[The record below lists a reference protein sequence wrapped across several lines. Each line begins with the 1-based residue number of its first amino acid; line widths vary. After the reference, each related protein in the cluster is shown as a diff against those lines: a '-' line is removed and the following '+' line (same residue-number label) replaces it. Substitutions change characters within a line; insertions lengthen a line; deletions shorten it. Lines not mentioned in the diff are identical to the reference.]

1 MSSES
6 IAATRADESAILSP
20 STPARTGTGKPKRR
34 YIDCLRGY
42 AVFMVMVSHTVY
54 AYTELPYPVH
64 RLGTF
69 GWFGV
74 QLFFLASCLTLM
86 GSSTYER
93 DHIGKMQVGHFFIR
107 RFLRIAPVY
116 YAAGLFYLF
125 AKSTEDASLA
135 QALSTLLFV
144 NAWHPTLM
152 APGGWQLVEGG
163 WSIGVEFTF
172 YFLFPLFF
180 ATITN
185 MRRALTLFAVTVL
198 IGASLNSLLIGP
210 LTQQFGSTVADNFLF
225 FWFFNQAPIFALGA
239 VVFFIIKHLE
249 ARPDL
254 ARKVRAWSPAIM
266 GVSLFLLLILSSA
279 PIPFSHQLLLEPIL
293 PQFLMASFVF
303 SIASIAMSQMPERFV
318 VNRAVAG
325 LGLVSFSAYLLH
337 FAVIE
342 WVLVKNPGIF
352 HTGAI
357 GYAAIAACGVG
368 IIVVA
373 AVTYLLS
380 RFTYAVIELP
390 AIQWAARL
398 TRNRAAPAPA
408 H

>member
-1 MSSES
+1 MSSET
-6 IAATRADESAILSP
+6 IAATRADEGAILAP
-20 STPARTGTGKPKRR
+20 SSPARTGTGKPKRR

-54 AYTELPYPVH
+54 AYPELPYPVH

-93 DHIGKMQVGHFFIR
+93 DHVGKMQVGHFFIR
-107 RFLRIAPVY
+107 RFLRIAPMY
-116 YAAGLFYLF
+116 YAAALFYLF
-125 AKSTEDASLA
+125 AKSTEDASLV

-180 ATITN
+180 AAITN
-185 MRRALTLFAVTVL
+185 LRRALVLFAVTLLVA
-198 IGASLNSLLIGP
+198 ASLNSLLIGP
-210 LTQQFGSTVADNFLF
+210 LTQQFGFSVADNFLF
-225 FWFFNQAPIFALGA
+225 FWFFDQAPIFALGA
-239 VVFFIIKHLE
+239 VVFFLIRHLE
-249 ARPDL
+249 ANPAL
-254 ARKVRAWSPAIM
+254 AQKVRGWAPVIM
-266 GVSLFLLLILSSA
+266 GASLMLLLILSSA
-279 PIPFSHQLLLEPIL
+279 PIPFSHQILLAPIL
-293 PQFLMASFVF
+293 PQFLMASLVF
-303 SIASIAMSQMPERFV
+303 SVAIIAMSQMRERII

-325 LGLVSFSAYLLH
+325 LGTVSFSAYLLH
-337 FAVIE
+337 FAAIE

-352 HTGAI
+352 QTQATG
-357 GYAAIAACGVG
+357 YHAIAAAGVG
-368 IIVVA
+368 IIAVA
-373 AVTYLLS
+373 CVTYLMS
-380 RFTYAVIELP
+380 RFTYALIELP
-390 AIQWAARL
+390 AINLAARL
-398 TRNRAAPAPA
+398 TRPKPAPA
-408 H
+408 S

>member
-6 IAATRADESAILSP
+6 ITATRVDESAILAP
-20 STPARTGTGKPKRR
+20 SSPARTGTGKPKRR

-42 AVFMVMVSHTVY
+42 AVLMVMVSHTAY
-54 AYTELPYPVH
+54 AFVELPYPVH
-64 RLGTF
+64 RIGTF

-93 DHIGKMQVGHFFIR
+93 DHAGKMQVRHFFIR

-125 AKSTEDASLA
+125 AKSSEGASLA

-185 MRRALTLFAVTVL
+185 LRRALALFAVTLVV
-198 IGASLNSLLIGP
+198 GASLNSLLLGP
-210 LTQQFGSTVADNFLF
+210 LTERFGFTVADNFLF
-225 FWFFNQAPIFALGA
+225 FWFFDQAPVFALGA
-239 VVFFIIKHLE
+239 VVFFIIKNLE
-249 ARPDL
+249 AHPAL
-254 ARKVRAWSPAIM
+254 AQRVRRWAPVIM
-266 GVSLFLLLILSSA
+266 GMSVLLLLILSSA
-279 PIPFSHQLLLEPIL
+279 PITFSHQLLLRPVL
-293 PQFLMASFVF
+293 PQFLLASVVF
-303 SIASIAMSQMPERFV
+303 SVAIIAMSQMPERFV

-325 LGLVSFSAYLLH
+325 LGTVSFSAYLLH

-342 WVLVKNPGIF
+342 WVLVKNPNIF
-352 HTGAI
+352 HTLAT
-357 GYAAIAACGVG
+357 GYHAIAAFGVG
-368 IIVVA
+368 IIVVTG
-373 AVTYLLS
+373 VTYLLS
-380 RFTYAVIELP
+380 RFTYALIELP
-390 AIQWAARL
+390 GIQLAARL
-398 TRNRAAPAPA
+398 TRNRAVPARG